1 MFYAGGHFHGH
12 VGHDPLRAA
21 ADLRSLPDA
30 DCRDA
35 DQGIRVPMNDSVER
49 TLTVAAS
56 AGLGNR
62 LRVLLSGMALAA
74 TTGRRFTMLW
84 PRTEAC
90 AASFDELF
98 TNPWPVQEVTWEEV
112 ERLPII
118 PHANRAGLDLLTM
131 DATAIQGQTYN
142 WLLAPARFPAHQPL
156 MRRCA
161 ELLQEMQPVAEI
173 QARVAAFQASSFRS
187 HMIGVHLRR
196 ADMHFLYPTSAANT
210 RPAMAAVDAYL
221 AQHPEA
227 GILLCT
233 DDGAIHQGTERAAP
247 TEGVQARFR
256 AQYGDRVVF
265 TAPRSLDRRDPV
277 AIQDAV
283 VDLWLLRQTDCFV
296 GTARSS
302 FSEFAV
308 FGRAVPNTM
317 CQSQHPLRHLL
328 PLRRWLRGEVSHS
341 WLARYYLRLIRPR
354 GVKRNTRSLLG
365 ASPLWCWPTPTAR
378 PRSSTGR

>member
-1 MFYAGGHFHGH
+1 MFYAGGHFHEH

-49 TLTVAAS
+49 TLTVAAT

-161 ELLQEMQPVAEI
+161 ELLQEM
-173 QARVAAFQASSFRS
+173 
-187 HMIGVHLRR
+187 
-196 ADMHFLYPTSAANT
+196 
-210 RPAMAAVDAYL
+210 
-221 AQHPEA
+221 
-227 GILLCT
+227 
-233 DDGAIHQGTERAAP
+233 
-247 TEGVQARFR
+247 
-256 AQYGDRVVF
+256 
-265 TAPRSLDRRDPV
+265 
-277 AIQDAV
+277 
-283 VDLWLLRQTDCFV
+283 
-296 GTARSS
+296 
-302 FSEFAV
+302 
-308 FGRAVPNTM
+308 
-317 CQSQHPLRHLL
+317 
-328 PLRRWLRGEVSHS
+328 
-341 WLARYYLRLIRPR
+341 
-354 GVKRNTRSLLG
+354 
-365 ASPLWCWPTPTAR
+365 
-378 PRSSTGR
+378 